1 MRTLIYATLGAV
13 IAYWSPLRTRRGR
26 RTSLQ
31 ITTGHGTMVR
41 QNHEVGS
48 KFTGKGNFFDRRYI
62 CDLICGS
69 EMGGRV

>member
-31 ITTGHGTMVR
+31 ITAGHGTMVR

-69 EMGGRV
+69 DMGGRV